1 MIRTR
6 TSVDFCL
13 QVDYMNIV
21 MTNRI
26 HFCDDDNSSLC
37 NKGIHHLRDTPLV
50 QPPQHVQL
58 GPKEAPLVL
67 ITHMDKL
74 SSILTSCE
82 FVKDSALNSMSASV

>member
-1 MIRTR
+1 MLI
-6 TSVDFCL
+6 SAFKL
-13 QVDYMNIV
+13 LNMNVV

-37 NKGIHHLRDTPLV
+37 NKGIHHLRDPHLV
-50 QPPQHVQL
+50 QPTQYVQL

-74 SSILTSCE
+74 SSILASCE
-82 FVKDSALNSMSASV
+82 FVKDSTHNSMSASV